1 MLTSYQLKS
10 SKMYT
15 KLLIKYGL
23 LRIPNKTR
31 RLLHTSDI
39 QIYETKVFS
48 QEYYEKEVTNLMKY
62 NESYRN
68 HSMVGFCMLE
78 TEKKMNN

>member
-1 MLTSYQLKS
+1 MLLKIVIVMLTSYQLKS

-15 KLLIKYGL
+15 KVDEMITLLIKYGL

-62 NESYRN
+62 NESY
-68 HSMVGFCMLE
+68 
-78 TEKKMNN
+78 